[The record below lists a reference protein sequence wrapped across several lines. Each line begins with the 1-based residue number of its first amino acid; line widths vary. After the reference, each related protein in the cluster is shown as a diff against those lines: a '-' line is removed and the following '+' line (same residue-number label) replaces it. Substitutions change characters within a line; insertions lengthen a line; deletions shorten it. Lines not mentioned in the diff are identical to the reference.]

1 MPMLEDTTDTNG
13 TTNLQ
18 NTIWAEAEAETVNK
32 FCRFSSAG
40 RATDL

>member
-1 MPMLEDTTDTNG
+1 MLKFEDIKVKDG